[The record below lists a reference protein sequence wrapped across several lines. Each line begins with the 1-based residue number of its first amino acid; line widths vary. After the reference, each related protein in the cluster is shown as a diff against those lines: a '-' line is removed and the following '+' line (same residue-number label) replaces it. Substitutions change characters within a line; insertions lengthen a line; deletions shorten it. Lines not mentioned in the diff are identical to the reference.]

1 MSLHRVKA
9 YPPTRGNFSVS
20 AKFFL
25 LRSIFRNHAG
35 TGVAGTAVKG
45 TSTHERGRT
54 WSPPLYIKD
63 LFASGSVARDDL
75 VKGRVRHHL
84 GVHLR
89 RAFHHV
95 HQGFQHCWIGAAV
108 IGVRVLFVVPYTDAH
123 RCRAVWDDEHHRVL
137 EAWLCP
143 QQGNA
148 GFLDGRGKRRD
159 AVRLQLQG
167 NRASQHVNLKSCRLR
182 DAMADNPP

>member
-1 MSLHRVKA
+1 MSLQRVKA

-20 AKFFL
+20 ARFFL

-35 TGVAGTAVKG
+35 TGVEGTSVKG

-54 WSPPLYIKD
+54 WSPPLYTKD

-75 VKGRVRHHL
+75 VKGRVRHRR

-108 IGVRVLFVVPYTDAH
+108 IGVCVLFVVPHTGAH
-123 RCRAVWDDEHHRVL
+123 RGRAVLGRRTPSRPGSLAVSAARECYRSL
-137 EAWLCP
+137 ENELEIQGWL
-143 QQGNA
+143 
-148 GFLDGRGKRRD
+148 
-159 AVRLQLQG
+159 
-167 NRASQHVNLKSCRLR
+167 S
-182 DAMADNPP
+182 

>member
-25 LRSIFRNHAG
+25 LRRIFRNHAG

-54 WSPPLYIKD
+54 WSPPPYPKD
-63 LFASGSVARDDL
+63 LFASDSDARDYL
-75 VKGRVRHHL
+75 VEGRVRHL
-84 GVHLR
+84 ISGHLR
-89 RAFHHV
+89 RALHHL

-108 IGVRVLFVVPYTDAH
+108 IGFRMLSVIPYIYSH
-123 RCRAVWDDEHHRVL
+123 RCRAAWDDEHHLVL

-159 AVRLQLQG
+159 AVGLQLQG
-167 NRASQHVNLKSCRLR
+167 NR
-182 DAMADNPP
+182 

>member
-54 WSPPLYIKD
+54 WSPPPYPKD
-63 LFASGSVARDDL
+63 LFASGSDARDYL
-75 VKGRVRHHL
+75 VEGRVRHL
-84 GVHLR
+84 IGVHLR
-89 RAFHHV
+89 RALHHLR
-95 HQGFQHCWIGAAV
+95 QGFQHCWIGAAV
-108 IGVRVLFVVPYTDAH
+108 IGFRLLFVIPYTDTH
-123 RCRAVWDDEHHRVL
+123 RFCAIWDDECNLVL
-137 EAWLCP
+137 EARLFT
-143 QQGNA
+143 QQGN
-148 GFLDGRGKRRD
+148 
-159 AVRLQLQG
+159 
-167 NRASQHVNLKSCRLR
+167 
-182 DAMADNPP
+182 